1 MRTAAQHI
9 QKPAALQCSALHN
22 LLVLQCCMPG
32 YPCISKMLVLVL
44 CGSAM
49 SCPSKAG
56 VEWSTPCQAQL
67 DQPGGTTCG
76 Y

>member
-9 QKPAALQCSALHN
+9 QKPAAVQCSALHN
-22 LLVLQCCMPG
+22 LLVLQC
-32 YPCISKMLVLVL
+32 YVLVLVL